1 MVIIFCGYLLN
12 ELITFDNFLI
22 SLVFT
27 KIIKLIVWEILTFEL
42 TNFSMFYLVKSFLL
56 YHLNFCLGMSQTCG
70 FSFSYFLVLI
80 APWTQDVS

>member
-27 KIIKLIVWEILTFEL
+27 KIIKLIVWEILTNL
-42 TNFSMFYLVKSFLL
+42 WTN
-56 YHLNFCLGMSQTCG
+56 
-70 FSFSYFLVLI
+70 
-80 APWTQDVS
+80 